1 MLWTMQK
8 HAGPWY
14 VLEHVRPFP
23 GVKIERLIRQIRRGV
38 LTATTIVRGPT
49 TFGQWR
55 YAAETP
61 GLSKYLGL
69 CWRCQGPVQADDVI
83 CRACRVTLDGISDVF
98 FDAAQSDASPTTPEP
113 PPPRTTSAPGPPEP
127 PKIRFAHQARTPGY
141 TSAPGPEPVPPTI
154 GAAVEA
160 GLDELSAAVGAD
172 ETLAAKRTGA
182 ASMRI
187 AGIHV
192 GWIIG
197 ALVLI
202 LIAALC
208 AVIRLRSKELATQN
222 RTAAAVWPAPAA
234 AAVHAGAPR

>member
-8 HAGPWY
+8 HSGPWY

-23 GVKIERLIRQIRRGV
+23 GVKIERLIRQIQRGV

-69 CWRCQGPVQADDVI
+69 CWRCQAAVTEEDTI
-83 CRACRVTLDGISDVF
+83 CRACRVKLDGITDVF
-98 FDAAQSDASPTTPEP
+98 FDAARPESDRPENGPVPVAPSPKPPATAPQIQFARPTTKEP
-113 PPPRTTSAPGPPEP
+113 MDAAEIPSVG
-127 PKIRFAHQARTPGY
+127 QA
-141 TSAPGPEPVPPTI
+141 V
-154 GAAVEA
+154 GAEL
-160 GLDELSAAVGAD
+160 GQLSAAVSSD
-172 ETLAAKRTGA
+172 ESANRTWSGPAAN
-182 ASMRI
+182 RI

-197 ALVLI
+197 ALIVVLI
-202 LIAALC
+202 IGLC
-208 AVIRLRSKELATQN
+208 LVVWLRSRALSEKNEDA
-222 RTAAAVWPAPAA
+222 TAAADSRSPIAA
-234 AAVHAGAPR
+234 WVDGGMR